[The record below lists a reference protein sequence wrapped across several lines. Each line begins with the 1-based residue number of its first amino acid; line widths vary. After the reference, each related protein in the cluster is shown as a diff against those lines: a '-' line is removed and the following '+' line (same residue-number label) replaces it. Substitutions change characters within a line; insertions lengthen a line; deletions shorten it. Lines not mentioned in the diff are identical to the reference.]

1 MSIYDVIKDGAKALR
16 EADKLEE
23 YKQLLELGE
32 KLLEL
37 QGENARLKQENTK
50 LKERLEIK
58 EKLNYEYQAYWLDGD
73 GPYCSKCYDKD
84 KNLIRMIDFGGGVTR
99 ICPECKLGVDINK

>member
-1 MSIYDVIKDGAKALR
+1 LCQKISCYFASNYRGL
-16 EADKLEE
+16 
-23 YKQLLELGE
+23 
-32 KLLEL
+32 
-37 QGENARLKQENTK
+37 K